1 MISKKKNT
9 KLCIKEK
16 GNLLFIF
23 DIFHIRHLKLRNFT
37 LHSVLICYYLLF
49 ILEIKFE
56 YNLVLESILSEYL
69 WSFIRCWKKIAHVKY
84 TLNILQ
90 KIKHKLKIYVCILFG
105 YYHNSTVFSVL
116 MQWVCFPKI
125 LHFYLQSQYLRPFV
139 TEGYSD
145 NSHPYFPLILFL
157 IILQKCFFDI
167 YRKLCKFQLLR

>member
-1 MISKKKNT
+1 MPLQIIAKLFNKLQIQIQIHRFKSAPLPPSTTSPLPHTNRHTDTPPHTHTQCFSSLLQITPRKVQLNLKTIMISKKNA

-84 TLNILQ
+84 TLNIL
-90 KIKHKLKIYVCILFG
+90 
-105 YYHNSTVFSVL
+105 
-116 MQWVCFPKI
+116 
-125 LHFYLQSQYLRPFV
+125 
-139 TEGYSD
+139 
-145 NSHPYFPLILFL
+145 
-157 IILQKCFFDI
+157 
-167 YRKLCKFQLLR
+167 